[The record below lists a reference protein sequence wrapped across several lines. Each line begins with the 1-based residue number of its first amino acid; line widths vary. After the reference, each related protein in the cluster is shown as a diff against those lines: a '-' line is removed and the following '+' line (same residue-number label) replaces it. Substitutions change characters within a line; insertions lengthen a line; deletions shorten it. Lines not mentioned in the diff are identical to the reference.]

1 MKTLKFKPELIP
13 LVLNGTKYTTWRC
26 FDDKNIQV
34 GDEMSLLNWVTK
46 EEFAIVQVTRVIE
59 KPYKDINA
67 DDRKGHEVLSP
78 EQEVLNYKQY
88 YGDRWTE
95 DTLVKIIY
103 FRLI

>member
-1 MKTLKFKPELIP
+1 MKTLKFRPELIP
-13 LVLNGTKYTTWRC
+13 LVLSGEKYTTWRC
-26 FDDKNIQV
+26 FDDKGIRE
-34 GDEMSLLNWVTK
+34 GDEVSLLNWETK
-46 EEFAIVQVTRVIE
+46 EEFARALVTAVVE
-59 KPYKDINA
+59 KPYKDISVE
-67 DDRKGHEVLSP
+67 DRKGHEVLSP